1 MWEMGIANG
10 NRIVREDL
18 TGKVPLAEKP
28 QGGEG
33 LSGPC
38 KGNPGG
44 RHSWGEDPR
53 TGNRHV

>member
-18 TGKVPLAEKP
+18 TGKVTLAEKP
-28 QGGEG
+28 EGGED

-38 KGNPGG
+38 KGKHSG
-44 RHSWGEDPR
+44 RHSGGEDPQ
-53 TGNRHV
+53 TGNRQV